1 MLQDGRV
8 MIVGFGEKFDDIRP
22 PIDGHV
28 RGEMHLGGYL
38 LTHTPQGT
46 QLDYVVKLDLKG
58 SIPGTVVNL
67 VSNSQPMILLTLKQ
81 LMLKAKQRG
90 SILNPLDKRTSY
102 SELVTFMADEL
113 YKSCGGANNAS
124 ENAAN
129 GSSNSPVAPSGNA
142 AGAASGASAPAAA
155 VAAAA
160 AKKPVGR
167 GSTLLKQAART
178 PHINFIAM
186 LVVFLPVLL
195 FFVLS
200 GTKWRAVGF
209 LAGLGVAV
217 SYLLRLHLGRVINK
231 SASQLKHQVQAS
243 KLVFR
248 FPIELQSIVQYIE
261 AKRRDSEVDITFSHI
276 AIKAAAMAIT
286 EIPSLNGHLVMN
298 NFYRNKSAAVD
309 VSVSVDLT
317 EGVSVMAKI
326 NDADAK
332 PVEYI
337 ANEVIS
343 NATSLRA
350 GEGNSLP
357 PLAERLNQV
366 MPTVLGTPVRVW
378 LHRLG
383 AQYGLNI
390 PQLGIEPFPHG
401 VCSIVSSPTAD
412 TSIDLDIAVLPDT
425 EDAAPITVTMGGL
438 RLMPVVEDGGINHH
452 GQSTKRLGGTRVL
465 NFSIAVSSRAASLA
479 EARKFSVRF
488 QQFMNDPSTI
498 DKAHEKAEFDRVE
511 AAKRKNAFGGK

>member
-1 MLQDGRV
+1 

-124 ENAAN
+124 GNAAN

-155 VAAAA
+155 VVAAAAA

-200 GTKWRAVGF
+200 G
-209 LAGLGVAV
+209 
-217 SYLLRLHLGRVINK
+217 
-231 SASQLKHQVQAS
+231 
-243 KLVFR
+243 
-248 FPIELQSIVQYIE
+248 
-261 AKRRDSEVDITFSHI
+261 
-276 AIKAAAMAIT
+276 
-286 EIPSLNGHLVMN
+286 
-298 NFYRNKSAAVD
+298 
-309 VSVSVDLT
+309 
-317 EGVSVMAKI
+317 
-326 NDADAK
+326 
-332 PVEYI
+332 
-337 ANEVIS
+337 
-343 NATSLRA
+343 
-350 GEGNSLP
+350 
-357 PLAERLNQV
+357 
-366 MPTVLGTPVRVW
+366 
-378 LHRLG
+378 
-383 AQYGLNI
+383 
-390 PQLGIEPFPHG
+390 
-401 VCSIVSSPTAD
+401 
-412 TSIDLDIAVLPDT
+412 
-425 EDAAPITVTMGGL
+425 
-438 RLMPVVEDGGINHH
+438 
-452 GQSTKRLGGTRVL
+452 
-465 NFSIAVSSRAASLA
+465 
-479 EARKFSVRF
+479 
-488 QQFMNDPSTI
+488 
-498 DKAHEKAEFDRVE
+498 
-511 AAKRKNAFGGK
+511 